1 MQETNYGTRDPTTD
15 LEQQR
20 PCMHLELLFS
30 ILPGILVKK
39 KKPTIPIPGLERD
52 GSMAMSRLISS
63 RELITHTAM
72 YNPTLFTPH
81 PENTGYASAT

>member
-1 MQETNYGTRDPTTD
+1 LHAFRAAIFNSTRNSS
-15 LEQQR
+15 E
-20 PCMHLELLFS
+20 E
-30 ILPGILVKK
+30 